1 MIKKRIISGDKND
14 EKLLTTIYSQMASD
28 YMLDRFT
35 LILFCQSMNYIIIY
49 TAASLTVVAVYGTS
63 SYLTNTGRLTES
75 KRPTFLTK
83 FIAGY
88 IFMILASLGVLLG
101 YFFGKFSV

>member
-1 MIKKRIISGDKND
+1 
-14 EKLLTTIYSQMASD
+14 
-28 YMLDRFT
+28 
-35 LILFCQSMNYIIIY
+35 MNYIIIY

-63 SYLTNTGRLTES
+63 SYLINTGRLTES

-101 YFFGKFSV
+101 YFFGKFSVSSCIKLVIVC